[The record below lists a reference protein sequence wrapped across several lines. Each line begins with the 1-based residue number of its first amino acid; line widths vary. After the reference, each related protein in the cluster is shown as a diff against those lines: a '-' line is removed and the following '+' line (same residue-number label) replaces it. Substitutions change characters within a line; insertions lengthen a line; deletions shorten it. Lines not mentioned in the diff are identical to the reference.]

1 MNTVNDPFV
10 HHPELRGRI
19 TDPARSFFRDFD
31 GRDFFGRQ
39 PGLGWVVDL
48 LRSDEQR
55 AESRARTLDGRQD
68 DDLWV
73 FAYGSLMWDPAFE
86 FQQVRRARLEG
97 YARRFILK
105 DIYGGRGSR
114 QQPGLMAALDKG
126 AGCDGL
132 IFRIARDRIKAET
145 DIIWRR
151 EMVFPSY
158 IPTFVSVQAG
168 GDSFEALT
176 FVADREAD
184 AMHSDLS
191 HSDQVAFLATGYG
204 FLGSS
209 LEYLENIVSHFSALN
224 IVDKECSTLLQDARA
239 YGRMHKASAE
249 S

>member
-1 MNTVNDPFV
+1 MNTENDPFV

-31 GRDFFGRQ
+31 GRDFFGQQ
-39 PGLGWVVDL
+39 PGLSWVVDL
-48 LRSDEQR
+48 LRTEKQR
-55 AESRARTLDGRQD
+55 AESRIRALAGRQN

-97 YARRFILK
+97 YARQFMLK
-105 DIYGGRGSR
+105 DIYGGRGTR
-114 QQPGLMAALDKG
+114 EQPGLMAALDEG

-132 IFRIARDRIKAET
+132 IFRIAGHQIESET

-158 IPTFVSVQAG
+158 IPTFVSVHSGEQA
-168 GDSFEALT
+168 FEALT

-184 AMHSDLS
+184 SMHPDLTLS
-191 HSDQVAFLATGYG
+191 EQVEFLATGNG
-204 FLGSS
+204 FLGTS
-209 LEYLENIVSHFSALN
+209 LEYLENIVSHFSALS
-224 IVDKECSTLLQDARA
+224 IADKYCSDLLQEAQA
-239 YGRMHKASAE
+239 YSRTLNAS
-249 S
+249 